1 MWRNICHIN
10 KWTKQRNEI
19 KPTNNFIHV
28 RNQHI
33 DCPASTQDEE
43 THKDF
48 NLKDSG
54 KKIGLSKSE
63 CINALQVWSLPKSD
77 QSLGSPLSC
86 PLDDYN
92 GVTRTKEPIQIW
104 YDETVKIMLSL
115 AVQGFKRLPKTNLFK
130 IVVLF
135 SSWLV
140 LC

>member
-1 MWRNICHIN
+1 MGDLYQLNMGVSQISEDTNKSNQILIFGYYWNTRVQVEDFFKKKKKTRTDKLNPLESQNNTGISFAFFWLRMWRNIYHIN

-54 KKIGLSKSE
+54 KKKLDWVSLS
-63 CINALQVWSLPKSD
+63 V
-77 QSLGSPLSC
+77 
-86 PLDDYN
+86 
-92 GVTRTKEPIQIW
+92 
-104 YDETVKIMLSL
+104 
-115 AVQGFKRLPKTNLFK
+115 
-130 IVVLF
+130 
-135 SSWLV
+135 
-140 LC
+140 